1 MFKNTKIGPRLAG
14 SLLAVVAIFA
24 IATFFSWKNFQ
35 EIQYST
41 EDLVKQRF
49 AEMNLTSDI
58 RQNLLE
64 GSSYY
69 SKYALVGNK
78 DYLLKG
84 DDKLKEAETLV
95 QQSMQMV
102 ATRGDMEELEQGAIV
117 ATSAITSLK
126 NAAKKIGRAIE
137 NIKESRAETEK
148 ALSIVR
154 ENMRA
159 YLAGER
165 EELKNE
171 IEFELGVAAVM
182 KRMGKINKAMDLL
195 REVESVGMDIYK
207 AQLDRSNSEV
217 KDLVSRLTKIQG
229 EVETIKKDTYVLS
242 SKKNLEKVIE
252 AIGSYKA
259 AVENLVENWETLQSI
274 ARDLEDRAEKTKK
287 LVDDVN
293 KETLKKVNEVASD
306 IMVRLSQSLKLSL
319 VITLVVIFL
328 GLVASFITTRSIK
341 KPLLNLS
348 AMAQKAGSGDLT
360 VSLKDYSFP
369 FRDEI
374 YEVAVE
380 MEKMINNQKQIIE
393 AIKDEV
399 VNSKHEADNLAR
411 LSDSVNEAME
421 VIQGAVKD
429 LAELAE
435 NNAASLE
442 ETNASIEE
450 VSSGSKNVAESAA
463 EAANLSDKTRK
474 IGEEATEQV
483 KSVIQAVYKTSE
495 DAEVN
500 AKAIDKLVDSV
511 EKITSFVST
520 ISTIADQTN
529 LLALNA
535 AIEAARAGEHGRS
548 FAVVADEVRK
558 LAENSNKAAKEI
570 SALVEVLRVESRNSA
585 SAVMA
590 SVEELKTTAQQAAEA
605 QDNIES
611 VLEHIHSIDGAI
623 HSMAAFAQEQAAAS
637 HEIAEAIEQI
647 TLANNQLVEKVEGIE
662 SSSISTNE
670 KAVQVAEEAQTLMSN
685 ANKLEEM
692 LNKFKVE
699 IREKIQQ
706 DEFEEKENLTDEK
719 GDGSIS

>member
-1 MFKNTKIGPRLAG
+1 LFKNTKIGPRLAG

>member
-1 MFKNTKIGPRLAG
+1 LFKNTKIGPRLAG
-14 SLLAVVAIFA
+14 SILAVVVVFA

-49 AEMNLTSDI
+49 AEINLTSDI
-58 RQNLLE
+58 RQKLLE
-64 GSSYY
+64 GASYY
-69 SKYALVGNK
+69 SKYALVGEK
-78 DYLLKG
+78 GYLLKG
-84 DDKLKEAETLV
+84 DEKLKEAEALV
-95 QQSMQMV
+95 QQAMQMV
-102 ATRGDMEELEQGAIV
+102 TARNDMEELERGANV
-117 ATSAITSLK
+117 ATSAISSLK
-126 NAAKKIGRAIE
+126 NAARKIGRAME
-137 NIKESRAETEK
+137 SIKDSRAETEK
-148 ALSIVR
+148 ALSTVR

-195 REVESVGMDIYK
+195 REMESVGIDIYK
-207 AQLDRSNSEV
+207 AQLARSDSEV
-217 KDLVSRLTKIQG
+217 KALLSRLTKVQG
-229 EVETIKKDTYVLS
+229 EVGAIKKDTYVLS

-252 AIGSYKA
+252 AIGSYKK
-259 AVENLVENWETLQSI
+259 AVEDLVANWEALQSI
-274 ARDLEDRAEKTKK
+274 AQDLEDRAEKTNK

-306 IMVRLSQSLKLSL
+306 IMVHLSQSLKLSL
-319 VITLVVIFL
+319 VVTLVVILL
-328 GLVASFITTRSIK
+328 GLVVSFLITRSIK
-341 KPLLNLS
+341 KPLRNLS
-348 AMAQKAGSGDLT
+348 DMAQKAGSGDLT
-360 VSLKDYSFP
+360 VSLSWYSFP

-380 MEKMINNQKQIIE
+380 MEKMITNQKQVIE

-399 VNSKHEADNLAR
+399 ANNKHGADELAR

-421 VIQGAVKD
+421 VIQRAVKD

-450 VSSGSKNVAESAA
+450 VTSGSKKVAESAA
-463 EAANLSDKTRK
+463 EAADLSDKTRK
-474 IGEEATEQV
+474 IGEDATGQV

-495 DAEVN
+495 DAELN
-500 AKAIDKLVDSV
+500 AKAIEKLVDSV

-570 SALVEVLRVESRNSA
+570 SDLVEVLRVESRNSA
-585 SAVMA
+585 DAVMA
-590 SVEELKTTAQQAAEA
+590 SVGELKTTAQRAAEV
-605 QDNIES
+605 QSNIES
-611 VLEHIHSIDGAI
+611 VLEHIHSIDEAI

-637 HEIAEAIEQI
+637 HEIAEAVEQI

-662 SSSISTNE
+662 SSSVSTNE
-670 KAVQVAEEAQTLMSN
+670 KAMQVAEEAQTLMAN
-685 ANKLEEM
+685 ADKLEVM
-692 LNKFKVE
+692 LNRFKVE
-699 IREKIQQ
+699 EKAKVQ
-706 DEFEEKENLTDEK
+706 EELEEEEHLTEEKEGAN
-719 GDGSIS
+719 IS